1 MIYENTNIQI
11 AKNNYEILTHKTNDL
26 NYAVYH
32 VDLKA
37 YHNGLC
43 PLHWHRE
50 VELGVIL
57 KGQIKLIADQKEIIL
72 AENEGYFVNTNVLHA
87 LVKETD
93 DAEVLSVVFDDA
105 YVTDMQ
111 KNKIYENYIL
121 PLIKDN
127 KVHYI
132 GIYNSIDW
140 QKQVIQTILEIYRL
154 SKSEEYGHELFI
166 RNYLANILLVI
177 NQHRFENNDQ
187 SVNMIDNRIYPMIEY
202 IKNNYQKDIH
212 ISDIASYAN
221 ISIRECYRRFNNY
234 LATSPAKLI
243 ENIRLANAIDLLLN
257 TKLSIKEICFA
268 CGYQNLSYFCRK
280 FKDQFKIT
288 PSLYRERQHR

>member
-202 IKNNYQKDIH
+202 IKNNYQKDIR

>member
-1 MIYENTNIQI
+1 MIYENINIQI

-212 ISDIASYAN
+212 ISDIASYAT
-221 ISIRECYRRFNNY
+221 ISFREGDRRFNNY
-234 LATSPAKLI
+234 RATSPAKLI

>member
-221 ISIRECYRRFNNY
+221 ISIRECYRHFNNY

>member
-212 ISDIASYAN
+212 IFDIASYAN

>member
-202 IKNNYQKDIH
+202 IKNNYHFDTGMLPPFQ
-212 ISDIASYAN
+212 
-221 ISIRECYRRFNNY
+221 
-234 LATSPAKLI
+234 
-243 ENIRLANAIDLLLN
+243 
-257 TKLSIKEICFA
+257 
-268 CGYQNLSYFCRK
+268 
-280 FKDQFKIT
+280 
-288 PSLYRERQHR
+288 

>member
-121 PLIKDN
+121 LLIKDN

-212 ISDIASYAN
+212 ISDIASYAS